1 MTKRLAKLGKPVN
14 YIYKITP
21 KHSLYRKFKT
31 FKGNRNK
38 KKIYDNNWYKR
49 ADGVKIL
56 DRRDGAFR
64 LFPDEV
70 ERK

>member
-1 MTKRLAKLGKPVN
+1 M
-14 YIYKITP
+14 KITVIKSPWPDVLPNGTEVVIVDAP
-21 KHSLYRKFKT
+21 KKT